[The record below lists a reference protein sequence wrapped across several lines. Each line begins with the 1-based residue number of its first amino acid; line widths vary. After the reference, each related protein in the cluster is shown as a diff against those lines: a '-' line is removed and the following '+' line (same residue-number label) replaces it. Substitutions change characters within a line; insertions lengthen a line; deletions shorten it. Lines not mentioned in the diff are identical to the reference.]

1 MADIRHY
8 TEGVQVHPTDL
19 RGLKITMDWLN
30 RKAEADISI
39 DRLSFNGA
47 QGAKLRAKFLS
58 GKNGGTGVYEGVEHR
73 VEAGP
78 IGDPSSVF
86 ECYLDFTDKPKFFDE
101 CGIEVSLKKKQNIEW
116 LTKVADSFSYR
127 YLESIDVVK
136 QTDFTDVPYV
146 INYIPD
152 GTQLIMLAISTY
164 VLTKELIQNIQS
176 LSDRISDL
184 TDAAVPVTGVSVGFG
199 GGVVTAYDIGNIIMA
214 ALKLIAQI
222 AYLAA
227 IVFAMVELTKQI
239 IEELMPPKRFHKAIE
254 VNLLFLRAC
263 EFLNLKLESTL
274 LSNLT
279 GPNKFVIMPR
289 KNHRGGE
296 RPTGADSSFRETG
309 VPTANS
315 VLDTF
320 AGVIRTFK
328 AYFNADFKI
337 VDGTFFFER
346 KDLFR
351 VQSSFV
357 IPDTLTNQEKK
368 INENGFNTDEMRANY
383 NINYRYDIQD
393 QNTLDNVNGLAFQS
407 VISPKNTTNAD
418 LTNLKGI
425 EKVDIPFALPLRKN
439 KLTAIEEIVKVFA
452 TLADAITGQLGN
464 PQSFSGKINARV
476 GAMHLSS
483 HFTSVPKIIVMNGGN
498 LAKDQRNILSAERLW
513 NEFHFI
519 NSFAPIEVNGV
530 VHHNQYKLF
539 EKQKIPFCFEDFV
552 SLLGN
557 NLVTT
562 KDGQN
567 AELELLEWETWQN
580 IATISYRVNEIYDE
594 NFEITIL

>member
-1 MADIRHY
+1 MAAIRHI
-8 TEGVQVHPTDL
+8 TDGIPTNPSDL
-19 RGLKITMDWLN
+19 RGLKINMDWLN
-30 RKAEADISI
+30 RKAEASISI
-39 DRLSFNGA
+39 DRLSFDGA
-47 QGAKLRAKFLS
+47 EGSRIRAKFLS
-58 GKNGGTGVYEGVEHR
+58 GKNGGVGAFEGVPHNIE
-73 VEAGP
+73 VGDIGNPAG
-78 IGDPSSVF
+78 VF
-86 ECYLDFTDKPKFFDE
+86 EGYLDFTDKPKFFDV
-101 CGIEVSLKKKQNIEW
+101 CGIEVSFKKKQSIDW
-116 LTKVADSFSYR
+116 LTERADSFSYR
-127 YLESIDVVK
+127 YLESIGVVK

-152 GTQLIMLAISTY
+152 GTQLILLAISTY
-164 VLTKELIQNIQS
+164 VLTKELIENIKA
-176 LSDRISDL
+176 LSGRITDL
-184 TDAAVPVTGVSVGFG
+184 TEAATPNIGVSVGFG
-199 GGVVTAYDIGNIIMA
+199 GGQVTSYSIGKIIGA

-254 VNLLFLRAC
+254 VYLLFLRAC
-263 EFLNLKLESTL
+263 EFLNLELDSDLLEA
-274 LSNLT
+274 LT
-279 GPNKFVIMPR
+279 GPKKFVIMPR

-320 AGVIRTFK
+320 GGVIRTFK

-337 VDGTFFFER
+337 VNGVFGFAR

-357 IPDTLTNQEKK
+357 IPATLTNQEKK
-368 INENGFNTDEMRANY
+368 INENGFNTDEMKANY
-383 NINYRYDIQD
+383 NINYRYDGYD
-393 QNTLDNVNGLAFQS
+393 LNTTDNTNGLAFQS
-407 VISPKNTTNAD
+407 IISPKNTTNPE

-464 PQSFSGKINARV
+464 PQGFSGKIDARV

-483 HFTSVPKIIVMNGGN
+483 HFTGVPKIIVMNGGN

-530 VHHNQYKLF
+530 LHHNQYKLF
-539 EKQKIPFCFEDFV
+539 EKQEIPFCFEDFV
-552 SLLGN
+552 TLLGN

-562 KDGQN
+562 EDGQN
-567 AELELLEWETWQN
+567 AEVELLEWFTWQN
-580 IATISYRVNEIYDE
+580 KATISYRVNEIYDE